1 MTPNTP
7 DPWAPE
13 PARSPEPAASFPTIE
28 QFAYRLQ
35 VSVST
40 ARRRV
45 KDGSVRVV
53 RIGRLLRVDPA
64 EIARLAEAEAQ
75 DAIGGYSN
83 NSR

>member
-35 VSVST
+35 VSIST

-45 KDGSVRVV
+45 KDGSVRVI

-64 EIARLAEAEAQ
+64 EIARLADTENQ
-75 DAIGGYSN
+75 DVGGHVVSN
-83 NSR
+83 VK